1 MTVQSVKRSAMPD
14 LVIACVVLLICGGA
28 LALSFTYP
36 PATAMLLPRAA
47 AVLGLV
53 GAAWILVSKS
63 IELSRRR
70 DEAAVEDDVA
80 PADLSPDEEVEE
92 EEEVNSNDAEYV
104 LSHTPREIWLTTL
117 GIIAGFFL
125 LLYLSGIFIAAGALS
140 LFYLVVVG
148 KKTWYFALIYT
159 VIFTGMLWFL
169 LRVPTYI
176 LTPPGVLIHG
186 G

>member
-1 MTVQSVKRSAMPD
+1 MPD

-47 AVLGLV
+47 AVLGVV
-53 GAAWILVSKS
+53 GAAWIVVSKS
-63 IELSRRR
+63 TELSRRR
-70 DEAAVEDDVA
+70 VEAAVEDEDA
-80 PADLSPDEEVEE
+80 PADLSPDEE
-92 EEEVNSNDAEYV
+92 EEVDPNDAEYV
-104 LSHTPREIWLTTL
+104 LSHTPRDIWLMTL
-117 GIIAGFFL
+117 GILAGFFL
-125 LLYLSGIFIAAGALS
+125 VLYLCGIFIAAGALS
-140 LFYLVVVG
+140 LIYLLIVG
-148 KKTWYFALIYT
+148 KKTWSYALIYT
-159 VIFTGMLWFL
+159 VFFTGSLWFV